1 MVGGWHW
8 CDPARPGC
16 GQGALAEVHRAE
28 LLELIGSLQQQQHT
42 GQVPHLAPLC
52 IPWAL
57 SPSPTVLAQPR
68 RASHRAWHSSDTLL
82 EGGTRAVR
90 ALRGTIVGAV
100 GSMLAAVAQRQAGA
114 RLAVQ
119 AKLGRGWATVL
130 SKVLCAVH

>member
-1 MVGGWHW
+1 MTT
-8 CDPARPGC
+8 CDMSDVSATAPMSQAPSLTPPAS
-16 GQGALAEVHRAE
+16 QETIV
-28 LLELIGSLQQQQHT
+28 LEQHT